1 MNSRRKRPE
10 SAQAFLDDDQDEDEP
25 LGRRRQAAKRDQAG
39 EPKKQGPG
47 QVSASLRGRV

>member
-1 MNSRRKRPE
+1 MNRRGKRPG

-25 LGRRRQAAKRDQAG
+25 LGRRRQAAKRGQAG
-39 EPKKQGPG
+39 EPNMQGPG